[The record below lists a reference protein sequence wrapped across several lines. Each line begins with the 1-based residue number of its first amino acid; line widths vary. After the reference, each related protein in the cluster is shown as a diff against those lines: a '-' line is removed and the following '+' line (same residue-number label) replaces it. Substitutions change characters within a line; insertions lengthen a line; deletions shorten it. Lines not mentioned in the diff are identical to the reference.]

1 MKIKVE
7 KANCGASVK
16 AHKGFNMG
24 GGYQSVTNTSRLS
37 KDQDREQKLKKL
49 GLSTGAMVERREK
62 ADAKKAAAAKAE
74 SMKKGAQKGS
84 KAKTVQSV
92 KKKDEIK
99 AYGGSQMMGK
109 KFNPIK
115 FCKKANLIP
124 TKEKYLQMMRVFKI
138 IVIVSI
144 IIVLLSF

>member
-84 KAKTVQSV
+84 KAKSVQSV

-99 AYGGSQMMGK
+99 AYGGTHMMGK
-109 KFNPIK
+109 K
-115 FCKKANLIP
+115 KK
-124 TKEKYLQMMRVFKI
+124 KKYSK
-138 IVIVSI
+138 
-144 IIVLLSF
+144 